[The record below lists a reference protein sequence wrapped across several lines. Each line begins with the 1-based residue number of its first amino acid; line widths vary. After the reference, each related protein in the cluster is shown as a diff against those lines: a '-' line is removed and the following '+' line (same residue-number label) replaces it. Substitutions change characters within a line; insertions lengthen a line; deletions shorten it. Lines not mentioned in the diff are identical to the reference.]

1 MRLHERAG
9 AGSATVTAT
18 LVVKLGARKYV
29 AAVVVVVV
37 SADSEH
43 ANSLWREM
51 IFRCNDFIFIVDL
64 WVGLSHHGNHEFQL
78 SP

>member
-1 MRLHERAG
+1 LHERAG

-37 SADSEH
+37 CADSEH
-43 ANSLWREM
+43 ANME
-51 IFRCNDFIFIVDL
+51 
-64 WVGLSHHGNHEFQL
+64 GNYF
-78 SP
+78 

>member
-1 MRLHERAG
+1 MWIGFPSRGRGRIKRACDKIARGQRLHERAG

-37 SADSEH
+37 CADSEH
-43 ANSLWREM
+43 ANMEG
-51 IFRCNDFIFIVDL
+51 NDF
-64 WVGLSHHGNHEFQL
+64 
-78 SP
+78 